1 MAALS
6 FPATASADD
15 FQDAWNAGMRALGQ
29 AKYAEACDHFSR
41 AETISG
47 ASIKTRYQLGRCN
60 EERESYVVAHGYF
73 LDAARLAEI
82 EGNAQQSDVARKRLK
97 DIEKKVPVVIL
108 EVPEANRVKGMSIK
122 LGGSDVPIQNWGH
135 PIAVEPGSYPVI
147 IAAPGMQTITLE
159 VTAPGPGQRSQLVVP
174 ALSVSGPPAIA
185 GPQPIAP
192 PPPSAPDQPEMR
204 RRNPALFWTGMGMI
218 IGGGVAGIAGLV
230 AYAASSVDASFSGD
244 DDEVPPEAIG
254 LWIGA
259 AALIGVGIPFMAVF
273 GRKVPVESEGATP
286 AAEALRLDL
295 VVGPT
300 GGALR
305 LEF

>member
-1 MAALS
+1 
-6 FPATASADD
+6 
-15 FQDAWNAGMRALGQ
+15 
-29 AKYAEACDHFSR
+29 
-41 AETISG
+41 
-47 ASIKTRYQLGRCN
+47 
-60 EERESYVVAHGYF
+60 
-73 LDAARLAEI
+73 
-82 EGNAQQSDVARKRLK
+82 
-97 DIEKKVPVVIL
+97 
-108 EVPEANRVKGMSIK
+108 MSIK
-122 LGGSDVPIQNWGH
+122 LGDNEVPVQNWGH
-135 PIAVEPGSYPVI
+135 PIAVEPGSYPVV

-174 ALSVSGPPAIA
+174 ALSASGPPAVA
-185 GPQPIAP
+185 GPQPLAP
-192 PPPSAPDQPEMR
+192 PPPTTPDQPEMR

-218 IGGGVAGIAGLV
+218 IGGGVAGIAGLL
-230 AYAASSVDASFSGD
+230 AYAAGSVDASLSGD
-244 DDEVPPEAIG
+244 DDGEVPPAAIG

-273 GRKVPVESEGATP
+273 GRKVPVEGEETPETP